1 MLANIDE
8 EVRRLNYENNRF
20 LLSDTNVLLHNLVH
34 DGDSSFVFE
43 KIGTT
48 IRNVMIDEFQDTS
61 RMQWDNFRLF
71 TC

>member
-1 MLANIDE
+1 MLVNSCQLSLRYINNVRLLANIDE

-43 KIGTT
+43 
-48 IRNVMIDEFQDTS
+48 R
-61 RMQWDNFRLF
+61 
-71 TC
+71 